1 MGSYGDQARR
11 ALLDSAEEL
20 FATFGVDAVSNR
32 RIAEHAGNANHSA
45 VSYHFG
51 SRDELVRATLLR
63 YSEDAAARRRE
74 LVALLGPDPGLRD
87 LLGCL
92 IIPFTD
98 QLASMPVPSWRARFL
113 QQLRTVPSMVETV
126 AANTIADPIVE
137 DLVQRVRAYVSEL
150 PDSVYTGRS
159 WLLGRLVIDA
169 CADYEERLE
178 REDVEPDWTG
188 FANFLIDACAGMLEA
203 PVTSAGDFL
212 GYRTTS
218 AWA

>member
-1 MGSYGDQARR
+1 MGTYGDHARR

-63 YSEDAAARRRE
+63 YTEDAGARRGE
-74 LVALLGPDPGLRD
+74 LVGMLGPDPGLRD
-87 LLGCL
+87 LLSCL
-92 IIPFTD
+92 VIPFTD

-113 QQLRTVPSMVETV
+113 QQMRTVPSMVATV
-126 AANTIADPIVE
+126 AAGTIADPLVD
-137 DLVQRVRAYVSEL
+137 DLIQRVRAHVSEL

-159 WLLGRLVIDA
+159 WLLGRLVVDA
-169 CADYEERLE
+169 CAAYEERLE
-178 REDVEPDWTG
+178 REDVEPNWTG
-188 FANFLIDACAGMLEA
+188 FANFLIDACAGMLDA
-203 PVTSAGDFL
+203 PVTGAGDFL